1 MYNENY
7 SCNRCLYECNAR
19 RFQKNFDNWTSGNDD
34 IDKFI
39 QNTQLIEHTA
49 SKVTDALEWIPYD
62 RFCDVK
68 YIVNDEIYKA
78 KRIDGYISYWN
89 YVNENWEREGQHEVL
104 ILKSLNNLN
113 NISLEFMK
121 EIKKSYGITQDPRTK
136 NYMMVTNSKCKKCD
150 EICNAMYFQQNFNNW
165 TSGNDVI
172 DKYIQDT
179 QLLAH
184 DDANKALEWIPYD
197 RLFDIKYVTEYKV
210 YNANWT
216 DGNVEHWDDE
226 NQNLIRKG
234 QNMFVNLKSLN
245 TSVNLTL
252 EFANKVKID
261 HEFYGITQDP
271 ETKNY
276 MMVLNNKCKIC
287 NKICNAV
294 YFQRKFDSWTSGN
307 DDIDKF
313 IQNTQLSV
321 HNDNEISHALEWIPY
336 NRFQNIKYIAK
347 DGLDKAYRADWIDGY
362 IKYWSNNTNQKWA
375 REGYNML
382 VNLENLNAPINL
394 TLEFT
399 NKIKV
404 DYEFYGIT
412 QNPDTKNY
420 MMVLN
425 NKYKKCKICN
435 KICNAIYFQQK
446 FIDWT
451 SGNDDIDKFIQ
462 NTQLSV
468 HENSEISHA
477 LEWIPYNKFQ
487 NIKYIAKDEF
497 DEMYRANWINGYIEC
512 WNDKNQNWERKG
524 HNMFVYLKNLDT
536 PISFAPEFINKI
548 KINYKFYGVTYNSE
562 TKNYMMILNN
572 KCKICKTCNKICNAM
587 YFQQNFDNWTSGNND
602 IDKFIQEIQLLAH
615 NDAKEALEWIPYDR
629 FYDIKYVASINVY
642 RAIWIDGHINEW
654 NNENQNWERNN
665 KDMLFIL
672 KSLNDPKNMTLEFL
686 NEVKNDYEFYGI
698 TQNPVSKNY
707 LMVLNDKCKKCYYIC
722 NSKFFQRDFENWTS
736 GNNGIDK
743 FIQGT
748 QLLAHNNTSV
758 ALEWISYDRFNEVKH
773 IAKGGFGNVS
783 KAIWIDGYIHKW
795 DDEKKNWM
803 RKFQHK
809 SVALKSLDNSR
820 NITFE
825 FMNEIMQH
833 HKINSYA
840 NIIKLYGITQDPET
854 KNYMMVMDY
863 AEGGSLRSINYTK
876 LDWKNKISYLY
887 DIAFGL
893 NHMHFHKLI
902 HRDLHIGNILLH
914 RGIAC
919 ITDMGLCKPADY
931 NDSENTKNSIYGVL
945 PYVAPEILLGK
956 SYTKAADIYSFGIIM
971 YEIISGLP
979 PYRDVSHDK
988 FLAIQICKGLRPNFK
1003 NNIPQLIVHLVKK
1016 CLDANP
1022 LNRPTA
1028 LEISKILR
1036 EWSREFSGSSK
1047 SDQAEIIK
1055 QIKEAE
1061 KSNNKSSTSY
1071 KSHSE
1076 AIYTSRLLNFGNLPE
1091 PTNSDDYYKQ
1101 NASNK
1106 ISMKYSESLRIDFQ
1120 QTQRIDN
1127 SL

>member
-19 RFQKNFDNWTSGNDD
+19 RFQKNFDNWTS
-34 IDKFI
+34 
-39 QNTQLIEHTA
+39 
-49 SKVTDALEWIPYD
+49 VTDALEWIPYD

-276 MMVLNNKCKIC
+276 MM
-287 NKICNAV
+287 
-294 YFQRKFDSWTSGN
+294 
-307 DDIDKF
+307 
-313 IQNTQLSV
+313 
-321 HNDNEISHALEWIPY
+321 
-336 NRFQNIKYIAK
+336 

-420 MMVLN
+420 MM
-425 NKYKKCKICN
+425 
-435 KICNAIYFQQK
+435 
-446 FIDWT
+446 
-451 SGNDDIDKFIQ
+451 
-462 NTQLSV
+462 
-468 HENSEISHA
+468 
-477 LEWIPYNKFQ
+477 

-707 LMVLNDKCKKCYYIC
+707 LMVLNDKC
-722 NSKFFQRDFENWTS
+722 
-736 GNNGIDK
+736 
-743 FIQGT
+743 T